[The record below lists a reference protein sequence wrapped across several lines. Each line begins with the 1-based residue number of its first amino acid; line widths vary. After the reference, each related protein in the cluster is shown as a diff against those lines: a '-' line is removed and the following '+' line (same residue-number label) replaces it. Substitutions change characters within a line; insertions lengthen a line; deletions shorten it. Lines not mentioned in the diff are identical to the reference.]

1 MNIFQQ
7 TQSLNNQ
14 LFSLDTV
21 MKSVFLTIHS
31 NGFLVLDSWY
41 KTVSQRD
48 LKIYTSARLV

>member
-7 TQSLNNQ
+7 TRSLNNQ